1 MPRLTT
7 STLSARIDALQAQLD
22 AYTAQLNTFSANVE
36 AALARVNSAPT
47 TDVPSTQSEALTT
60 DVPSK
65 AASYSLAGRSLYHFP
80 SSPHDVLSVVKAKLE
95 AKYGAYKVVLIKQRK
110 HLVPTVD
117 GAPQIETHVFAD
129 RIEFHPV

>member
-65 AASYSLAGRSLYHFP
+65 AASYSLAGRS
-80 SSPHDVLSVVKAKLE
+80 PHDVLSVVKAKLE

-117 GAPQIETHVFAD
+117 GAPQIETRVFAD